1 MRALLAAS
9 LPPSSIIFAV
19 VIVVLIFSLILVFL
33 SRFRRC
39 PSDKVMVIYGKVGQN
54 KDGSARSARCI
65 HGGAAFIIPVV
76 QDYEYLDLTPCLS
89 AWI

>member
-39 PSDKVMVIYGKVGQN
+39 PSDKVMVIYGRWDKTRTGPP
-54 KDGSARSARCI
+54 DPP
-65 HGGAAFIIPVV
+65 AASTAVPPSLYRWCRTMNIW
-76 QDYEYLDLTPCLS
+76 T
-89 AWI
+89 